1 MVHKIIVI
9 EGLDGSG
16 KATQSK
22 ILAEKLLAQGKN
34 IKKLEFPDYSN
45 PSSALVKMYLGGEF
59 GDKPSDVNPYA
70 ASAFYAVD
78 RVASYLKFWKED
90 YQGDTVILSD
100 RYATSNIIYQMSKL
114 EKSQWDEFIEWQ
126 EDFEYNKLSI
136 PKPDLVIYLDVE
148 PEVSQKLMLKRYG
161 GDNDKK
167 DLHEKNLA
175 FLLECRKSALYA
187 AEKCGWIVIN
197 CCENGDIKPIEK
209 IASEI
214 EAVVKA

>member
-1 MVHKIIVI
+1 MVHKFIVI

-22 ILAEKLLAQGKN
+22 ILAEKLMAQGKN

-78 RVASYLKFWKED
+78 RVASYLKFWKEG

-214 EAVVKA
+214 EAAVKA